1 MKRTSRNI
9 GIYAVILL
17 LVLSMA
23 WMYTRTP
30 QDEVKTINFS
40 TMVDHLA
47 DKEVKEL
54 IVDNNTMMMTATLDG
69 GGKVR
74 CVYTLVDY
82 SIISEKYLQQI
93 VKSMVDAG
101 LLAGASGKGGGYKL
115 LRKPSEYPIGE
126 VLELTEGTL
135 APVACLAPDAE
146 PCDRRDSCKTLPMWQ
161 KIDEMTHDY
170 LASITVADLI
180 DGTAAFPE

>member
-1 MKRTSRNI
+1 MISTRGRYALRVLIDLAERDTDGYTPLKDTAKR
-9 GIYAVILL
+9 
-17 LVLSMA
+17 
-23 WMYTRTP
+23 
-30 QDEVKTINFS
+30 QDV
-40 TMVDHLA
+40 
-47 DKEVKEL
+47 
-54 IVDNNTMMMTATLDG
+54 
-69 GGKVR
+69 
-74 CVYTLVDY
+74 
-82 SIISEKYLQQI
+82 SEKYLQQI

-101 LLAGASGKGGGYKL
+101 LVAGASGKGGGYKL
-115 LRKPSEYPIGE
+115 LRKPSEYTIGE

>member
-1 MKRTSRNI
+1 MISTRGRYALRVLIDLAERDTDGYTPLKDTAKR
-9 GIYAVILL
+9 
-17 LVLSMA
+17 
-23 WMYTRTP
+23 
-30 QDEVKTINFS
+30 QDV
-40 TMVDHLA
+40 
-47 DKEVKEL
+47 
-54 IVDNNTMMMTATLDG
+54 
-69 GGKVR
+69 
-74 CVYTLVDY
+74 
-82 SIISEKYLQQI
+82 SEKYLQQI

-101 LLAGASGKGGGYKL
+101 LVAGASGKGGGYKL